1 MRAARG
7 FYTTLLI
14 SASFPSGPAR
24 CECPSLASPG
34 QAPAAIQVEFLPA
47 GTPDSAAPSPRCFLE
62 QASTQYLATLE
73 NQLATH
79 WSLPVGWHP
88 FPSAE
93 VRFSISEQGA
103 VHSLSLLTASS
114 AEYGSCAAAA
124 LAAVAA
130 APLPPPPPCLCE
142 APIAARFL
150 IPFNTLGPVRGP
162 SDPVAPPQSVT
173 DFEAQDLPPNL
184 LHAPIE
190 PPAP

>member
-7 FYTTLLI
+7 FYTALLI
-14 SASFPSGPAR
+14 TASFPGGPAR
-24 CECPSLASPG
+24 GECPSLARPG

-47 GTPDSAAPSPRCFLE
+47 GAPDSAPSRRCFLE
-62 QASTQYLATLE
+62 EASTQYLATLGAR
-73 NQLATH
+73 LATH
-79 WSLPVGWHP
+79 WSLPVGWHL

-93 VRFSISEQGA
+93 VRFSISEQGG

-130 APLPPPPPCLCE
+130 APLPPPPPCLRE

-150 IPFNTLGPVRGP
+150 IPFNTLGRVGGP
-162 SDPVAPPQSVT
+162 PDPAAPPQSVT
-173 DFEAQDLPPNL
+173 DFEIQDFPPDL
-184 LHAPIE
+184 LDAPIE
-190 PPAP
+190 PPSQ